1 MLKIANR
8 TNSKMKN
15 GKIDAIS
22 IFMIIV
28 LAIGAGLL
36 IFSLIS
42 SFGAEAQGN
51 QAHPQMKKAS
61 GMLLTPFDREIGRKL
76 MDQNNDGRCDVC
88 GMPVEQC
95 LDAGQIECNMGRDAS
110 SKIGI
115 LGSQHAHAN
124 FKVYI
129 DEKILDFAD
138 NKYYMRSSFLHLD
151 DNLNKEEASSVLHMH
166 ATGVPLWIFFK
177 SIGMDFNNDCITL
190 ENKQKFCNNGDKKLK
205 FFVNGRE
212 NNEFG
217 NYAFKDSDKILISY
231 GNENQEQ
238 IQNQLNSIIKR

>member
-1 MLKIANR
+1 MKI
-8 TNSKMKN
+8 
-15 GKIDAIS
+15 GKIDVIS
-22 IFMIIV
+22 IFLIIV
-28 LAIGAGLL
+28 LIIGAGLF
-36 IFSLIS
+36 IFSLTNLFS
-42 SFGAEAQGN
+42 AKSNQVNPGN
-51 QAHPQMKKAS
+51 PQMKKAS
-61 GMLLTPFDREIGRKL
+61 GMSLTPFDREIGKEI
-76 MDQNNDGRCDVC
+76 MDQNHDGRCDVC

-95 LDAGQIECNMGRDAS
+95 LDSGQIECNMGS
-110 SKIGI
+110 NSKIGI
-115 LGSQHAHAN
+115 LGSQHGHAN

-129 DEKILDFAD
+129 DGKPLDFAD
-138 NKYYMRSSFLHLD
+138 NKYYMKSSFLHLD
-151 DNLNKEEASSVLHMH
+151 DNPNKEEASSVLHMH